1 MVWRRLA
8 GTASARLAALSAAAI
23 TVAALLPMLLI
34 YYQVSV
40 LLTQRIDHFLER
52 QAAEA
57 GPVERADLLRRVSDR
72 LGSDLHRI
80 SVAGL
85 FDASHRRI
93 AGNLAV
99 LPPSLPLDGRAHAV
113 AADRTGNPAWTEAT
127 PLRIVGRVLPDGT
140 VFVIGGETWALSEI
154 RATASYVVFLWLAP
168 IIVMAAATG
177 LWLTRQ
183 AMAHVRDLQR
193 STQRIIAGDLT
204 ERLRIDGRD
213 DDIDR
218 LAGSINSMLD
228 EIEHLVEQ
236 VRAVGND
243 IAHGLRTPLARMK
256 TQLDRL
262 RAGPPA
268 GPPDR
273 ARLEGA
279 LDALAAELT
288 QTLRVVTALLRLAEI
303 DGSRRRGSFADVD
316 LHAIATE
323 AVAFYEPLAAS
334 QSVTLEARGTAAQ
347 VRGDADLLSEALA
360 NLVDNAIKFTP
371 AGGRISVEVAADEA
385 TATLRVRDS
394 GPGIPEG
401 ERARVLDRFYRAEAT
416 RHLPGSGLGLALVAA
431 IMRLHGGRVAV
442 ADNHP
447 GAVFELI
454 LPRAPR
460 AA

>member
-1 MVWRRLA
+1 MWRSLA
-8 GTASARLAALSAAAI
+8 GTASARLAALFAAAI

-40 LLTQRIDHFLER
+40 LLTQRIDHYLER
-52 QAAEA
+52 QAAAA
-57 GPVERADLLRRVSDR
+57 GPVERADLLRRVGDR
-72 LGSDLHRI
+72 LDSDLHRI

-85 FDASHRRI
+85 FDAQHRRI
-93 AGNLAV
+93 AGNLPV

-113 AADRTGNPAWTEAT
+113 AADRTGNPAWTEGT

-140 VFVIGGETWALSEI
+140 VFVIGGGTWALSEI

-183 AMAHVRDLQR
+183 AVAHVRDLQR

-218 LAGSINSMLD
+218 LAASINSMLD

-236 VRAVGND
+236 VRSVGND

-262 RAGPPA
+262 RT

-273 ARLEGA
+273 ARLDGA

-323 AVAFYEPLAAS
+323 AVAFYEPLAAWR
-334 QSVTLEARGTAAQ
+334 SVTLEARATSAR

-371 AGGRISVEVAADEA
+371 EGGRISVEVAADAA

-401 ERARVLDRFYRAEAT
+401 ERVRVLDRFYRAEAT

-442 ADNHP
+442 ADNQP
-447 GAVFELI
+447 GAIFELI
-454 LPRAPR
+454 LPRA
-460 AA
+460 A

>member
-1 MVWRRLA
+1 MWWRRLA

-23 TVAALLPMLLI
+23 TVAALLPILLI

-40 LLTQRIDHFLER
+40 LLTQRIDRFLER

-57 GPVERADLLRRVSDR
+57 TPAVRAALLRRVND
-72 LGSDLHRI
+72 GIEDDLHRI

-85 FDASHRRI
+85 FDAARRPL
-93 AGNLAV
+93 AGNLRA

-113 AADRTGNPAWTEAT
+113 AAAGFGNPAWSSSM
-127 PLRIVGRVLPDGT
+127 PLRVVGRVLPDGT
-140 VFVIGGETWALSEI
+140 AFVIGSETWALSEI

-168 IIVMAAATG
+168 IILLAFATG
-177 LWLTRQ
+177 LWLTRR

-256 TQLDRL
+256 TRLDRM
-262 RAGPPA
+262 RTEPA
-268 GPPDR
+268 DR
-273 ARLEGA
+273 AALAAA
-279 LDALAAELT
+279 LDAMAAELT
-288 QTLRVVTALLRLAEI
+288 QTLRIVTALLRLAEI
-303 DGSRRRGSFADVD
+303 DGRSRRGSFADID
-316 LHAIATE
+316 LHAVASET
-323 AVAFYEPLAAS
+323 VAFYEPLAAS
-334 QSVTLEARGTAAQ
+334 RDIVLTASGGTVR

-371 AGGRISVEVAADEA
+371 PGGRIDVAAEA
-385 TATLRVRDS
+385 EAARATLRVRDS
-394 GPGIPEG
+394 GPGIRAE
-401 ERARVLDRFYRAEAT
+401 ERGRVLDRFYRAEAT
-416 RHLPGSGLGLALVAA
+416 RHLPGTGLGLALVAA
-431 IMRLHGGRVAV
+431 IMRLHGGAV
-442 ADNHP
+442 SVGDNAP
-447 GAVFELI
+447 GAAFELS
-454 LPRAPR
+454 LPRADGS
-460 AA
+460 A